1 MTQDAFTMWVFDVK
15 PAVFLRPYLRPFHL
29 QAKGGVELKSHWG
42 GTLHGLSDL
51 PFALKAIP
59 GSYAEF
65 KTRMQVSDPI

>member
-1 MTQDAFTMWVFDVK
+1 MSKTALL
-15 PAVFLRPYLRPFHL
+15 LRPCLPPIHL

-51 PFALKAIP
+51 PFALQAIP

-65 KTRMQVSDPI
+65 KTRMQVSEPVEAHTQSSRP